1 MKIELNKIYNMDCI
15 EGMKTLPDN
24 CVDLTV
30 TSPPYDDMRAYDSGD
45 IFSWSKCEEVIK
57 QLYRVTK
64 EGGTVVWIVADSVH
78 NGDESGTSFWQALA
92 FKRLGFKLKDTMIYI
107 KNGGINAGAL
117 NAYQQKFEYMFVFTK
132 GKQKTYNLI
141 KDRPNK
147 YVEDRIK
154 KKKQKDG
161 TYKEQHFKAEKYGVR
176 YNYWIYDT
184 GSGKST
190 LLQHLNGLLKPES
203 GDIFFEDENI
213 WASKENVRKC
223 RFGVGLCFQYPE
235 HQLFESTVFEDI
247 AFGPKNMGLSESEI
261 KERVLE
267 SIKFVGLTEDYLEKS
282 PFDLS
287 GGEKRR
293 VAIAG
298 VISMKP
304 KVLVLDEPTA
314 GLDPVGKNDLL
325 NLIKHYNQTTGS
337 TVIFVSH
344 NMDDVALVANRVLVL
359 SDGEIVMNGSVDEVY
374 SRGSELLKLGLDV
387 PEITRVLLKLSRE
400 GFDVPTDVYTVNDAK
415 EKLVE
420 FLKRGKKNG

>member
-1 MKIELNKIYNMDCI
+1 MSVLSVKNLKYEY
-15 EGMKTLPDN
+15 
-24 CVDLTV
+24 
-30 TSPPYDDMRAYDSGD
+30 
-45 IFSWSKCEEVIK
+45 SK
-57 QLYRVTK
+57 
-64 EGGTVVWIVADSVH
+64 GTPFQI
-78 NGDESGTSFWQALA
+78 
-92 FKRLGFKLKDTMIYI
+92 
-107 KNGGINAGAL
+107 GAL
-117 NAYQQKFEYMFVFTK
+117 QGVSVDFEYGEIV
-132 GKQKTYNLI
+132 
-141 KDRPNK
+141 
-147 YVEDRIK
+147 
-154 KKKQKDG
+154 
-161 TYKEQHFKAEKYGVR
+161 GV
-176 YNYWIYDT
+176 IGHT

-203 GDIFFEDENI
+203 GEVFFEDENI
-213 WASKENVRKC
+213 WNSKENVRKC

-267 SIKFVGLTEDYLEKS
+267 SIKFVGLTEDYLDKS

-325 NLIKHYNQTTGS
+325 DLIKNYNKSTNS

-344 NMDDVALVANRVLVL
+344 NMDDVALVADRVLVL
-359 SDGEIVMNGSVDEVY
+359 SDGNIVMSGTVEDVY
-374 SRGSELLKLGLDV
+374 SKGDELLKLGLDV
-387 PEITRVLLKLSRE
+387 PEITRVFLKLKE
-400 GFDVPTDVYTVNDAK
+400 AGYDVPTDVYTVKQGK
-415 EKLVE
+415 EKLIE
-420 FLKRGKKNG
+420 FLKRGKISG

>member
-1 MKIELNKIYNMDCI
+1 MSILSVKNLKYEY
-15 EGMKTLPDN
+15 
-24 CVDLTV
+24 
-30 TSPPYDDMRAYDSGD
+30 
-45 IFSWSKCEEVIK
+45 SK
-57 QLYRVTK
+57 
-64 EGGTVVWIVADSVH
+64 GTP
-78 NGDESGTSFWQALA
+78 FQ
-92 FKRLGFKLKDTMIYI
+92 K
-107 KNGGINAGAL
+107 GAL
-117 NAYQQKFEYMFVFTK
+117 KGVSVDFELGEIV
-132 GKQKTYNLI
+132 
-141 KDRPNK
+141 
-147 YVEDRIK
+147 
-154 KKKQKDG
+154 
-161 TYKEQHFKAEKYGVR
+161 GV
-176 YNYWIYDT
+176 IGHT

-203 GDIFFEDENI
+203 GEVLFQDENI
-213 WASKENVRKC
+213 WSSKENVRKC

-267 SIKFVGLTEDYLEKS
+267 SIKFVGLTEDYLDKS

-325 NLIKHYNQTTGS
+325 NLIKHYNKTTGS

-344 NMDDVALVANRVLVL
+344 NMDDVALVADRVLVL
-359 SDGEIVMNGSVDEVY
+359 SDGNIVMSGTVEDVY
-374 SRGSELLKLGLDV
+374 SKGDELLKLGLDV
-387 PEITRVLLKLSRE
+387 PEITRVFLKLKE
-400 GFDVPTDVYTVNDAK
+400 YGYDVPTDVYTVNEGK
-415 EKLVE
+415 EKLIE
-420 FLKRGKKNG
+420 FLKRGKISG

>member
-1 MKIELNKIYNMDCI
+1 MSVLSVKNLKYEY
-15 EGMKTLPDN
+15 
-24 CVDLTV
+24 
-30 TSPPYDDMRAYDSGD
+30 
-45 IFSWSKCEEVIK
+45 SK
-57 QLYRVTK
+57 
-64 EGGTVVWIVADSVH
+64 GTPFQI
-78 NGDESGTSFWQALA
+78 
-92 FKRLGFKLKDTMIYI
+92 
-107 KNGGINAGAL
+107 GAL
-117 NAYQQKFEYMFVFTK
+117 KGVSVDFELGEIV
-132 GKQKTYNLI
+132 
-141 KDRPNK
+141 
-147 YVEDRIK
+147 
-154 KKKQKDG
+154 
-161 TYKEQHFKAEKYGVR
+161 GV
-176 YNYWIYDT
+176 IGHT

-203 GDIFFEDENI
+203 GEVLFQDENI
-213 WASKENVRKC
+213 WSSKENVRKC

-267 SIKFVGLTEDYLEKS
+267 SIKFVGLTEEYLNKS

-325 NLIKHYNQTTGS
+325 NLIKHYNKTTGS

-344 NMDDVALVANRVLVL
+344 NMDDVALVADRVLVL
-359 SDGEIVMNGSVDEVY
+359 SDGNIVMSGTVEDVY
-374 SRGSELLKLGLDV
+374 SKGDELLKLGLDV
-387 PEITRVLLKLSRE
+387 PEITRVFLKLKEE
-400 GFDVPTDVYTVNDAK
+400 GYDVPTDVYTVNEGK
-415 EKLVE
+415 EKLIE
-420 FLKRGKKNG
+420 FLKRGKISG

>member
-1 MKIELNKIYNMDCI
+1 MSILSVKNLKYEY
-15 EGMKTLPDN
+15 
-24 CVDLTV
+24 
-30 TSPPYDDMRAYDSGD
+30 
-45 IFSWSKCEEVIK
+45 SK
-57 QLYRVTK
+57 
-64 EGGTVVWIVADSVH
+64 GTP
-78 NGDESGTSFWQALA
+78 FQ
-92 FKRLGFKLKDTMIYI
+92 K
-107 KNGGINAGAL
+107 GAL
-117 NAYQQKFEYMFVFTK
+117 KGVSVDFELGEIV
-132 GKQKTYNLI
+132 
-141 KDRPNK
+141 
-147 YVEDRIK
+147 
-154 KKKQKDG
+154 
-161 TYKEQHFKAEKYGVR
+161 GV
-176 YNYWIYDT
+176 IGHT

-203 GDIFFEDENI
+203 GEVLFQDENI
-213 WASKENVRKC
+213 WSSKENVRKC

-267 SIKFVGLTEDYLEKS
+267 SIKFVGLTEEYLNKS

-325 NLIKHYNQTTGS
+325 NLIKHYNKTTGS

-344 NMDDVALVANRVLVL
+344 NMDDVALVADRVLVL
-359 SDGEIVMNGSVDEVY
+359 SDGNIVMSGTVEDVY
-374 SRGSELLKLGLDV
+374 SKGDELLKLGLDV
-387 PEITRVLLKLSRE
+387 PEITRVFLKLKEE
-400 GFDVPTDVYTVNDAK
+400 GYDVPTDVYTVNEGK
-415 EKLVE
+415 EKLIE
-420 FLKRGKKNG
+420 FLKRGKISG